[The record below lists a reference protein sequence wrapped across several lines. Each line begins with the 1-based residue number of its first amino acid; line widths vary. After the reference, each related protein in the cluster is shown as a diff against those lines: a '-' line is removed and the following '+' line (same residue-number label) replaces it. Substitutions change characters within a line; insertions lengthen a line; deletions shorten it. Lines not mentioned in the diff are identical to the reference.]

1 MNSRDINLWKKI
13 LSRIAENRLKIFDK
27 YTVRYCNTNKNNKGK
42 KKTSQVMAYLIQTRI
57 IFLFYHNSS
66 NPIV

>member
-42 KKTSQVMAYLIQTRI
+42 KNLSGYGEFDPNTNNFS
-57 IFLFYHNSS
+57 FL
-66 NPIV
+66 P